1 MENFWAVEK
10 FRRTKIICTLG
21 PAVNTLDKIIGLIE
35 AGMDVARLNFSH
47 GDYEEHLNFIKLV
60 RKASEITGKH
70 IPILQDLQGPKIRVG
85 KLKSEPIDLKTGE
98 LVLLTAEKDSA
109 GHLDGENVI
118 PVQYEYLAEDVK
130 PGDTILLDDGL
141 IELKVLKVEG
151 GKVKCEVVDGGVLR
165 SHKGVNLPGV
175 DVRIPS
181 LTEKDI
187 EDLKFGL
194 ENGVD
199 FVALSF
205 VRKKDDIIDLLSKME
220 SFGINVP
227 VIAKIEK
234 VEAVKSIDEII
245 EVADGIMVARGDLGV
260 ELPTEDVPVLQKM
273 LIKKANK
280 AGKPVITATQMLE
293 SMISNPRP
301 TRAEA
306 TDVANAVLD
315 GTDAVMLSSETSIG
329 QFPIESVKVMDK
341 IIRTI
346 ETQYKFYEPVF
357 DSNLKLKDE
366 VDAIGRAACLLA
378 QQLNAKAIVTITH
391 TGATAKAI
399 SKYRPNVKIIA
410 LTDSDEVVR
419 RLNIVWGVVG
429 VKIKEI
435 TETDQTIQNAKIQLR
450 ESKLLNPGDLIIL
463 TAGIPLF
470 QRGSTNMIKVERI

>member
-1 MENFWAVEK
+1 MKKLWTVDEI
-10 FRRTKIICTLG
+10 RRTKIICTLG

-47 GDYEEHLNFIKLV
+47 GDYEEHLNFIKLI

-85 KLKSEPIDLKTGE
+85 KLKLEPMDLKTGE
-98 LVLLTAEKDSA
+98 IVLLTTEKNPI
-109 GHLDGENVI
+109 GYPEKENVI

-141 IELKVLKVEG
+141 IELKVLNVED
-151 GKVKCEVVDGGVLR
+151 GKVKCEVVDGGILR

-175 DVRIPS
+175 DIRIPS

-205 VRKKDDIIDLLSKME
+205 VRKKEDIIDLLSKME
-220 SFGINVP
+220 SFGRDVP
-227 VIAKIEK
+227 IIAKIEK
-234 VEAVKSIDEII
+234 IEAVKSIDEII

-329 QFPIESVKVMDK
+329 EFPIESVKVMDR
-341 IIRTI
+341 IIRTV

-357 DSNLKLKDE
+357 DSSLKLKDE

-419 RLNIVWGVVG
+419 RLNIVWGVIG

-435 TETDQTIQNAKIQLR
+435 TETDQTIQIAKNQLR

-470 QRGSTNMIKVERI
+470 QRGSTNMIKVEKI

>member
-1 MENFWAVEK
+1 MEK
-10 FRRTKIICTLG
+10 FLNFENIRRTKIICTLG
-21 PAVNTLDKIIGLIE
+21 PAVNTIEKIVELIN
-35 AGMDVARLNFSH
+35 AGMDAARLNFSH
-47 GDYEEHLNFIKLV
+47 GDYEEHLKFIKLL
-60 RKASEITGKH
+60 REASTITGKP
-70 IPILQDLQGPKIRVG
+70 IPLIQDLQGPKIRTG
-85 KLKSEPIDLKTGE
+85 KLKAEPIELKSGKFVYLSSEPIEG
-98 LVLLTAEKDSA
+98 
-109 GHLDGENVI
+109 DGEII
-118 PVQYEYLAEDVK
+118 PIQYEYLADDLK

-141 IELKVLKVEG
+141 IELKVVAIETR
-151 GKVKCEVVDGGVLR
+151 KVKCEVVDGGILR

-199 FVALSF
+199 YVAMSF
-205 VRKKDDIIDLLSKME
+205 VRKKEDIIELLHKME
-220 SFGINVP
+220 SFGRIVP
-227 VIAKIEK
+227 IIAKIEK
-234 VEAVKSIDEII
+234 VEAVKAIDDII
-245 EVADGIMVARGDLGV
+245 ELADAIMVARGDLGV
-260 ELPTEDVPVLQKM
+260 ELPTEDVPILQKM

-293 SMISNPRP
+293 SMVSNPRP

-329 QFPIESVKVMDK
+329 EFPIDAVKVMDR
-341 IIRTI
+341 IIRTT
-346 ETQYKFYEPVF
+346 ETQYKFYEPIF
-357 DSNLKLKDE
+357 DLNLKLKDE

-399 SKYRPNVKIIA
+399 SKYRPSVPIIA
-410 LTDSDEVVR
+410 LTDSDEVVK
-419 RLNIVWGVVG
+419 RLNLIWGVVG
-429 VKIKEI
+429 IKLKEI
-435 TETDQTIQNAKIQLR
+435 SETDKTIENAKIQLR
-450 ESKLLNPGDLIIL
+450 ESKILNSGDLIIM

-470 QRGSTNMIKVERI
+470 QRGSTNMIKVEKI

>member
-1 MENFWAVEK
+1 MEK
-10 FRRTKIICTLG
+10 FLNFENIRRTKIICTLG
-21 PAVNTLDKIIGLIE
+21 PAVNTIEKIVELIN
-35 AGMDVARLNFSH
+35 AGMDAARLNFSH
-47 GDYEEHLNFIKLV
+47 GDYEEHLKFIKLL
-60 RKASEITGKH
+60 REASMITGKP
-70 IPILQDLQGPKIRVG
+70 IPLIQDLQGPKIRTG
-85 KLKSEPIDLKTGE
+85 KLKAEPIELKSGKFVYLSSEPIEG
-98 LVLLTAEKDSA
+98 
-109 GHLDGENVI
+109 DGEII
-118 PVQYEYLAEDVK
+118 PIQYEYLADDLK

-141 IELKVLKVEG
+141 IELKVVAIETR
-151 GKVKCEVVDGGVLR
+151 KVKCEVVDGGILR

-199 FVALSF
+199 YVAMSF
-205 VRKKDDIIDLLSKME
+205 VRKKEDIIELLHKME
-220 SFGINVP
+220 SFGRIVP
-227 VIAKIEK
+227 IIAKIER
-234 VEAVKSIDEII
+234 VEAVKAIDDII
-245 EVADGIMVARGDLGV
+245 ELADAIMVARGDLGV
-260 ELPTEDVPVLQKM
+260 ELPTEDVPIIQKM

-293 SMISNPRP
+293 SMVSNPRP

-329 QFPIESVKVMDK
+329 EFPIDAVKVMDR
-341 IIRTI
+341 IIRTT
-346 ETQYKFYEPVF
+346 ETQYKFYEPIF
-357 DSNLKLKDE
+357 DLNLKLKDE

-399 SKYRPNVKIIA
+399 SKYRPSVPIIA
-410 LTDSDEVVR
+410 LTDSDEVVK
-419 RLNIVWGVVG
+419 RLNLIWGVVG
-429 VKIKEI
+429 IKLKEI
-435 TETDQTIQNAKIQLR
+435 SETDKTIENAKIQLR
-450 ESKLLNPGDLIIL
+450 ESKILNSGDLIIM

-470 QRGSTNMIKVERI
+470 QRGSTNMIKVEKI

>member
-1 MENFWAVEK
+1 MEKFLNEEK

-21 PAVNTLDKIIGLIE
+21 PAVSTVEKLVELIK

-47 GDYEEHLNFIKLV
+47 GDYEEHSKFIKLV
-60 RKASEITGKH
+60 REASEITGKS
-70 IPILQDLQGPKIRVG
+70 IPIIQDLQGPKIRVG
-85 KLKSEPIDLKTGE
+85 KLKTEPIELKTGG
-98 LVLLTAEKDSA
+98 LVFLTAEQIEGDT
-109 GHLDGENVI
+109 EII
-118 PVQYEYLAEDVK
+118 PIQYDYLTDDLK
-130 PGDTILLDDGL
+130 PGNIILLDDGM
-141 IELKVLKVEG
+141 IELKVLEIKG
-151 GKVKCEVVDGGVLR
+151 NKVKCEVVDGGVLK

-175 DVRIPS
+175 SVRIPS

-194 ENGVD
+194 KNGVD
-199 FVALSF
+199 YVALSF
-205 VRKKDDIIDLLSKME
+205 VRKKDDIIDLRRKME
-220 SFGINVP
+220 KFGKVVP
-227 VIAKIEK
+227 IIAKIEK
-234 VEAVKSIDEII
+234 LEAVKSIDDII
-245 EVADGIMVARGDLGV
+245 EIADAIMVARGDLGV
-260 ELPTEDVPVLQKM
+260 ELPTEDVPPLQKM

-293 SMISNPRP
+293 SMVSNPRP

-329 QFPIESVKVMDK
+329 EFPIEAVKVMDR

-357 DSNLKLKDE
+357 DSSLKLKNE

-399 SKYRPNVKIIA
+399 AKYRPSVPIIA
-410 LTDSDEVVR
+410 LTDSNEVVKH
-419 RLNIVWGVVG
+419 LNLIWGVTG
-429 VKIKEI
+429 IKLREI
-435 TETDQTIQNAKIQLR
+435 SETDKTIENAKIQLK
-450 ESKLLNPGDLIIL
+450 ESGILNSGDLIIM

-470 QRGSTNMIKVERI
+470 QRGSTNMIKVEKI

>member
-1 MENFWAVEK
+1 MKKFWREEK

-21 PAVNTLDKIIGLIE
+21 PAVNTLDKIIDLIK
-35 AGMDVARLNFSH
+35 AGMDMARLNFSH

-85 KLKSEPIDLKTGE
+85 KLKSEPIELKTGE
-98 LVLLTAEKDSA
+98 IVLLA
-109 GHLDGENVI
+109 GEHDLLNHPADGDII
-118 PVQYEYLAEDVK
+118 PVQYEHLADDVK
-130 PGDTILLDDGL
+130 LGDTILLDDGL
-141 IELKVLKVEG
+141 IELKVLSIEG
-151 GKVKCEVVDGGVLR
+151 KKVKCEVVDGGILR
-165 SHKGVNLPGV
+165 SHKGINLPGV
-175 DVRIPS
+175 NLRIPS
-181 LTEKDI
+181 LTDKDI

-199 FVALSF
+199 YVALSF
-205 VRKKDDIIDLLSKME
+205 VRKGEDIADLISKME
-220 SFGINVP
+220 KFGRTVP

-234 VEAVKSIDEII
+234 VEAVKSIDDII
-245 EVADGIMVARGDLGV
+245 EIADGIMVARGDLGV

-293 SMISNPRP
+293 SMVSNPRP

-329 QFPIESVKVMDK
+329 EFPVESVRVMDR
-341 IIRTI
+341 IIRTV

-357 DSNLKLKDE
+357 DSSLKLKDE

-399 SKYRPNVKIIA
+399 SKYRPNVQIIA

-419 RLNIVWGVVG
+419 RLNLIWGVTG

-435 TETDQTIQNAKIQLR
+435 SETDKTIEIAKTQLK
-450 ESKLLNPGDLIIL
+450 ESKILNPGDLIIL

-470 QRGSTNMIKVERI
+470 QRGSTNMIKVEKI

>member
-1 MENFWAVEK
+1 MEKFFDAEK

-85 KLKSEPIDLKTGE
+85 KLKSEPMDLKTGE
-98 LVLLTAEKDSA
+98 LVILTTEKNYTSFS
-109 GHLDGENVI
+109 GENVI
-118 PVQYEYLAEDVK
+118 PVQYEYLTEDLK
-130 PGDTILLDDGL
+130 PGDTVLLDDGL
-141 IELKVLKVEG
+141 IELKVLKVED
-151 GKVKCEVVDGGVLR
+151 GKVKCEVVDGGILK

-181 LTEKDI
+181 LTEKDV

-194 ENGVD
+194 ENEVD

-220 SFGINVP
+220 SFGRNVP

-329 QFPIESVKVMDK
+329 KFPIESVQVMDR

-410 LTDSDEVVR
+410 LTDSYEVVR
-419 RLNIVWGVVG
+419 RLNIVWGVIG

-470 QRGSTNMIKVERI
+470 QRGSTNMIKVEKI